1 MRRIEIDMD
10 LADVDDDGV
19 FQNQTLGGA
28 GNFTLNGAGVVSG
41 EWVTPDLFAKQIGF
55 TSTGNISGVNF
66 TVSGYQD
73 KNKTIP
79 ITETNIAGPN
89 NNTVETANYFYSIQ
103 SVSASGAVGTNTKAG
118 PVDEAISQIIP
129 IKRSYSDRSERQV
142 GLTFIVTGTIDY
154 TVQQTNDDVQSLT
167 DRTFNWLDS
176 DDSAVVGATA
186 SKNSNYIALPQAMR
200 VKINS
205 YSSGAALLIQVN

>member
-28 GNFTLNGAGVVSG
+28 GNFTLNGAGVVNG
-41 EWVTPDLFAKQIGF
+41 QWVTPDLFAKQIGF
-55 TSTGNISGVNF
+55 ASTGNISGVNF
-66 TVSGYQD
+66 TISGYED
-73 KNKTIP
+73 RNKTIA
-79 ITETNIAGPN
+79 ISETIAGPN
-89 NNTVETANYFYSIQ
+89 NNTVETTNYFYSIQ
-103 SVSASGAVGTNTKAG
+103 SISASGAVGTNTKAG
-118 PVDEAISQIIP
+118 PVDEAVSQIIS
-129 IKRSYSDRSERQV
+129 IKRTNSDRNERQV
-142 GLTFIVTGTIDY
+142 GLTFIVTGTINY
-154 TVQQTNDDVQSLT
+154 TVQQTSDDVQSLT

>member
-1 MRRIEIDMD
+1 MRRIEINMD

-28 GNFTLNGAGVVSG
+28 GSFTLNGAGVTSG
-41 EWVTPDLFAKQIGF
+41 QWVTPDLFAKQIGF
-55 TSTGNISGVNF
+55 ASTGNISGVTF

-73 KNKTIP
+73 KNKTIA
-79 ITETNIAGPN
+79 ISEQLAGPN
-89 NNTVETANYFYSIQ
+89 NNTVETTNYFYSIQ
-103 SVSASGAVGTNTKAG
+103 SISASGAVGTNTKAG

-176 DDSAVVGATA
+176 DDTNVVSATA
-186 SKNSNYIALPQAMR
+186 SKNSNYIAVPQAMR

-205 YSSGAALLIQVN
+205 YSSGAELLIQVN

>member
-1 MRRIEIDMD
+1 MRRIEINID

-19 FQNQTLGGA
+19 FQNQTLGSA

-55 TSTGNISGVNF
+55 ASTGNISGVNF

-79 ITETNIAGPN
+79 ISEIIAGPN
-89 NNTVETANYFYSIQ
+89 NNTVETTNYFYSIQ
-103 SVSASGAVGTNTKAG
+103 SISASGAVGTNTKAG
-118 PVDEAISQIIP
+118 AVDKAISQIIP
-129 IKRSYSDRSERQV
+129 VKRSYSDRSERQI

-154 TVQQTNDDVQSLT
+154 TVQQTNDSVQSLT
-167 DRTFNWLDS
+167 NRNFNWLDH
-176 DDSAVVGATA
+176 DDSDLVNAAI
-186 SKNSNYIALPQAMR
+186 SKNGNYIAVPQAMR

>member
-1 MRRIEIDMD
+1 MRRIEINMD

-28 GNFTLNGAGVVSG
+28 GSFTLNGAGVTSG
-41 EWVTPDLFAKQIGF
+41 QWVTPDLFAKQIGF
-55 TSTGNISGVNF
+55 ASTGNISGVNF
-66 TVSGYQD
+66 TISGYED
-73 KNKTIP
+73 RNKTIL
-79 ITETNIAGPN
+79 ISETIAGPN
-89 NNTVETANYFYSIQ
+89 NNTVETTNYFYSIQ
-103 SVSASGAVGTNTKAG
+103 SISASGAVGTNTKAG

-129 IKRSYSDRSERQV
+129 IKRSYSDKSERQV
-142 GLTFIVTGTIDY
+142 GLTFIVTGTINY

-176 DDSAVVGATA
+176 DDTNVVFATA
-186 SKNSNYIALPQAMR
+186 SNNSNYIAIPQAMR

-205 YSSGAALLIQVN
+205 YSTGAELLIQVN